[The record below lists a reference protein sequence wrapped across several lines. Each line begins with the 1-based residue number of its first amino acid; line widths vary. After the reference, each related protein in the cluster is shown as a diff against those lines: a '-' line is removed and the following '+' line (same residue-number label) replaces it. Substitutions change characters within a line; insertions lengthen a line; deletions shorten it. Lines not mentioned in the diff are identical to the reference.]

1 MHRTRVLVGAATV
14 ALSLAA
20 LSGCKKSEPATDT
33 AGMTGGAMMAPPP
46 ATTGMS
52 AGATTGMSA
61 GATAKAG
68 ATSAAMKDTTKTKTK
83 KP

>member
-1 MHRTRVLVGAATV
+1 MHRTRILVGAATV
-14 ALSLAA
+14 ALSLTA
-20 LSGCKKSEPATDT
+20 LSACGKKEAGSDTT

-52 AGATTGMSA
+52 AGATTGV
-61 GATAKAG
+61 TAG
-68 ATSAAMKDTTKTKTK
+68 ATSAA

>member
-20 LSGCKKSEPATDT
+20 LGGCKKSEPAADT
-33 AGMTGGAMMAPPP
+33 TGMTGGAMMAPPP
-46 ATTGMS
+46 ATTGAS
-52 AGATTGMSA
+52 AGAAMGMSA
-61 GATAKAG
+61 GATAG
-68 ATSAAMKDTTKTKTK
+68 ATGAAKRDTAKTK